1 MKVSYPFARLS
12 VDFSRLRSLSAKMP
26 NVISILSV
34 MLLGLA
40 VMAFQ
45 PSRPS
50 GNNEKEMDKAD
61 SSPNDAR
68 PTKKIG
74 HSQTD
79 ILVVG
84 DIQYEIEKNGTEK
97 VCFGLN
103 RFCSPKVFSIE
114 GNNPKIVIDIKN
126 VSSWKGKSRI
136 PVNALLIR
144 QVRSH
149 LHRAHNKLRIVL
161 DLSPSMDYVVEP
173 LYYKA
178 EGVYCIAVKR
188 K

>member
-1 MKVSYPFARLS
+1 
-12 VDFSRLRSLSAKMP
+12 MP

-34 MLLGLA
+34 ILLGLA

-45 PSRPS
+45 PSQPS
-50 GNNEKEMDKAD
+50 GNNEIVMDKAD
-61 SSPNDAR
+61 SSPNNSH
-68 PTKKIG
+68 PNKKLEQ
-74 HSQTD
+74 SQTD
-79 ILVVG
+79 IVVVG

-97 VCFGLN
+97 VCFELN
-103 RFCSPKVFSIE
+103 RFCNPKVFSIE
-114 GNNPKIVIDIKN
+114 GNNPRIVIDIKN

-136 PVNALLIR
+136 TVNAVLIR

-161 DLSPSMDYVVEP
+161 DLSPSLDYVAEP